1 MQPDP
6 MEKINKKIASN
17 HFIRLLSD
25 SSYLSFSL
33 SVFLSQIAANTL
45 TIVLIFL
52 IFHITSSNFS
62 VSILLFSILIPQIF
76 ISFLGGIMADIY
88 NKKTIIIAGNVLRA
102 LALLIIFFNYKNTLV
117 IYSTAFLISSITQFY
132 VPAES
137 SLIPTLVKR
146 EMLVAANSIF
156 GVSFFGSI
164 LIGYVFAGPAIT
176 IFGRAN
182 VFLLLAGIFIIAALC
197 AIFIQTKKIKNFA
210 EKIMS
215 PSYVK
220 KSISQEFKE
229 SFLLLKKNG
238 KVKDAFFLLIFSQII
253 IFILATL
260 IPGYAKNIL
269 QIPAEDV
276 SVILFAPAAIGMVI
290 AAFLLGSILNKYPKR
305 RLMSIGIFI
314 SGAVLMLF
322 PATSKLV
329 ARELIEIINSFLPM
343 LFAVNIFNL
352 VFILALFA
360 GLANALIFVPS
371 QAIIQETIPHNF
383 TSKIYGLLF
392 SLIGIFSI
400 PPIMIAGGVA
410 DAVGVGAVLLWIGLS
425 IIVIGLLREK
435 ILQPLVSIFFIK

>member
-1 MQPDP
+1 

-322 PATSKLV
+322 PATSKLM
-329 ARELIEIINSFLPM
+329 APRS
-343 LFAVNIFNL
+343 
-352 VFILALFA
+352 
-360 GLANALIFVPS
+360 
-371 QAIIQETIPHNF
+371 
-383 TSKIYGLLF
+383 
-392 SLIGIFSI
+392 
-400 PPIMIAGGVA
+400 
-410 DAVGVGAVLLWIGLS
+410 
-425 IIVIGLLREK
+425 
-435 ILQPLVSIFFIK
+435 